1 MNGVSSPVLAQ
12 WTLVGRDKV
21 KGVFIDLTSIHRAGD
36 TVKMW
41 SMSDFKIEQEIDGE
55 KFLSEKMQ
63 HAANCK
69 EEQIT
74 PLAMSVFWENMGNGT
89 VVFSDNVPL
98 RWVSVSPGS
107 FGEILLR
114 IACGKIQPS

>member
-12 WTLVGRDKV
+12 RTLVGRDKA

-74 PLAMSVFWENMGNGT
+74 SLAMSVFWENMGNGT

-98 RWVSVSPGS
+98 RWVSASPGS